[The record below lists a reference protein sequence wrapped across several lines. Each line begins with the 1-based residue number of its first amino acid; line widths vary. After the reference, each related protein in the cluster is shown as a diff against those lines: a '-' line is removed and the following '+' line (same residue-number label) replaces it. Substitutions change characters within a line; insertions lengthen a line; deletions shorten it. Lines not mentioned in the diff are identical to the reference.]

1 MDTSC
6 KSSHTW
12 STSVNLGQDSKLTY
26 LTSNAINGTNVYVIY
41 AQTPK
46 FSITGDSCT
55 DPVTTTATAPTCAA
69 ATVTVTVRGNSSLT
83 SAAALAAT
91 TLPSSVTSTFEGEC
105 PSTIGW
111 SGNYSQPVTLS
122 STPHAG
128 RAVVATATASTE
140 TIGTALPSYG
150 SAHHWNATLL
160 PTITGTGTSS
170 PAATGLTGAEK
181 VKSKSCSKKR
191 QARKRHSDGNGKP
204 KLRPR
209 RERN

>member
-1 MDTSC
+1 MDISC
-6 KSSHTW
+6 KFTL
-12 STSVNLGQDSKLTY
+12 VSKKKIVKPRQPTDMY
-26 LTSNAINGTNVYVIY
+26 LISNAINGTNVYVIY

-55 DPVTTTATAPTCAA
+55 DPVTTTTASTCAA

-140 TIGTALPSYG
+140 ITGTALPTYG
-150 SAHHWNATLL
+150 SSHHWNTTVA
-160 PTITGTGTSS
+160 TITGTGTSA

-191 QARKRHSDGNGKP
+191 QARKRHSDGNGKTKP
-204 KLRPR
+204 RPR
-209 RERN
+209 R